1 MQQAE
6 SASNFRG
13 LVADENR
20 IRPVFI
26 VGMNGSGTTM
36 LADSL
41 GFHPWLFMF
50 PYEPRVLPYVIDKA
64 RDYGQLARIE
74 ERRRVAEELCNAK
87 PFWHA
92 NGRKRLVLSDEE
104 LHAPGLSATI
114 DAVFMHF
121 AAAKGKRRWGE
132 KSPMNV
138 LHMTRL
144 AEVFPDARFIHI
156 IRDGRDAAQSFE
168 RRFGFVPE
176 ETVYRWREVLQVG
189 QQQGRALGAGRYMEI
204 RYEDL
209 TAEPARWMRAICEF
223 LDLPFDEVVL
233 SSSMRMAGPQLTEQ
247 GEGRMTPNSE
257 RWKEYFSMES
267 RLRLER
273 IAGAK
278 LSDLNYEVELKGNDD
293 PRLWSRGVWRIKGL
307 IRRTFLHFRQWG
319 WSGLCGYLKLAALS
333 IKQNSVRR

>member
-104 LHAPGLSATI
+104 LHAPGLAATI

-189 QQQGRALGAGRYMEI
+189 QQQGRALGAGRYMEV

-209 TAEPARWMRAICEF
+209 TAEPASWMRAICEF
-223 LDLPFDEVVL
+223 LGLPFDEAVL
-233 SSSMRMAGPQLTEQ
+233 SSSMRMAGPQLKEQ

-278 LSDLNYEVELKGNDD
+278 LSDLNYEVDLKGNLD
-293 PRLWSRGVWRIKGL
+293 PSLWSRRFWRLKGL
-307 IRRTFLHFRQWG
+307 VRRTLMHFRQR
-319 WSGLCGYLKLAALS
+319 GLAGLRGYLKLAALS
-333 IKQNSVRR
+333 FKQNSVRR